1 MPACLDAASL
11 DEWCADHGG
20 LETVVYIGREDD
32 RRGKAAVPE
41 LRRRFGSTLR
51 IAEGVDGKELFRRAE
66 AGEYVP
72 ELDQVDSL
80 SFRHIV
86 MHKLRDCHEVM
97 YTPGMVGCALS
108 HRRELENA
116 AARRGCT
123 LVLESDAIIPRPARR
138 GRTGRVD
145 KVWSDI
151 VAETKR
157 LPPGTDAVWLAPR
170 KFPQAGIRSFG
181 PFAAKRHL
189 KRIVDIFIGN
199 KMVLWT
205 PAGARRTLDLMRL
218 RDAACSFQCDI
229 VFGAMA
235 RRYNDAWAEAMR
247 QRCAGAPA
255 LVLGSARG
263 NKLVSASPLVY
274 LAASS
279 PVISIGAWDLKSSV
293 QVSLGKLQI
302 KPFVPPHFRFYAAI
316 LAAAALLFATTIVAV
331 CFAATRRRSR

>member
-1 MPACLDAASL
+1 MPEFNAASL
-11 DEWCADHGG
+11 NEWCADHGG
-20 LETVVYIGREDD
+20 LERVVYIGKTDD
-32 RRGKAAVPE
+32 ERGRAAVPE
-41 LRRRFGSTLR
+41 LRRRFGIKLQV
-51 IAEGVDGKELFRRAE
+51 AEGVDGKDLFCRAQK
-66 AGEYVP
+66 GEYVP

-108 HRRELENA
+108 HRRELDGA

-123 LVLESDAIIPRPARR
+123 LVLESDAIFSR
-138 GRTGRVD
+138 GATRGGRSDRAD

-151 VAETKR
+151 VAETNR

-170 KFPQAGIRSFG
+170 NFPQAGIKSLG
-181 PFAAKRHL
+181 PFQSKRHL

-218 RDAACSFQCDI
+218 RDPACSFQCDI

-247 QRCAGAPA
+247 QRCGGALA
-255 LVLGSARG
+255 LVPGSARG
-263 NKLVSASPLVY
+263 TKLVSASPLVY
-274 LAASS
+274 LAAGS
-279 PVISIGAWDLKSSV
+279 PVIPTGAWDLKSAV
-293 QVSLGKLQI
+293 QASWVQI
-302 KPFVPPHFRFYAAI
+302 KPCLPPHFHFYAAI
-316 LAAAALLFATTIVAV
+316 LAAAALLVATTIVAV
-331 CFAATRRRSR
+331 CFAATRRRNR